1 MSPEAEAYLIILVYV
16 LIVTV
21 PVLFAIIV
29 YLLVT
34 LKKKN
39 DRDDQRTEFER
50 LMVQLYE
57 IERLKN
63 ERQGEGGFGT

>member
-63 ERQGEGGFGT
+63 ERQDEGGFGT